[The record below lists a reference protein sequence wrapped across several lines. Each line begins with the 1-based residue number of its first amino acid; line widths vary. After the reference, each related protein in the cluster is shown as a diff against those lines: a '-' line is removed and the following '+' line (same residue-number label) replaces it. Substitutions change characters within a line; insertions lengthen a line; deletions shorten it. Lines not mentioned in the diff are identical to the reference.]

1 MHIHLYI
8 QSGYAET
15 SHLWCAS
22 NHEAWHEGSETR
34 IVLIVDIWHPDL
46 SDAEA
51 MADNLS
57 QSAIPKLF
65 VMI

>member
-1 MHIHLYI
+1 MHASCTYTGIYNHIHMGL
-8 QSGYAET
+8 GNT
-15 SHLWCAS
+15 SHLLWCAR

-51 MADNLS
+51 LHGR
-57 QSAIPKLF
+57 
-65 VMI
+65 